1 MFPAYYLIHYNFIFG
16 LLHKKFIKKF
26 YYKKYIFELKKCN
39 LPLPSYSS
47 FIFKTYE
54 LNDRI
59 ILEKNLS
66 KKNKCIII
74 GGGIGFIPTIAS
86 NITKNK
92 IAVFEIN
99 RKIIS
104 NLKKNLKKNSSNYK
118 VYNGN
123 LLLNKNN
130 KENYYYSNQ
139 NFLASSFYR
148 KNGLKK
154 KAKHYWYKDLNN
166 ISKFNTLIIDGEGI
180 EKHYINN
187 IDRLKNIQHLFFEFH
202 NDIFSN
208 KEKNNLFNYLKK
220 NKFFLTDS
228 FINSYYYRK
237 KR

>member
-99 RKIIS
+99 RKIIC
-104 NLKKNLKKNSSNYK
+104 
-118 VYNGN
+118 
-123 LLLNKNN
+123 
-130 KENYYYSNQ
+130 
-139 NFLASSFYR
+139 
-148 KNGLKK
+148 
-154 KAKHYWYKDLNN
+154 
-166 ISKFNTLIIDGEGI
+166 
-180 EKHYINN
+180 
-187 IDRLKNIQHLFFEFH
+187 
-202 NDIFSN
+202 IF
-208 KEKNNLFNYLKK
+208 
-220 NKFFLTDS
+220 
-228 FINSYYYRK
+228 IP
-237 KR
+237 